1 MDRRALE
8 ALSSED
14 LQRLIA
20 EAVAVLAARHAGA
33 GLVDIRKGL
42 NNELN
47 SDFKE
52 KSSPVFQGRGAKRG
66 LDASSSEE
74 EEAETSQQPGSG
86 SAAAPP
92 SRLSASG
99 KRVVVIPCKRSGVK
113 GVTWVP
119 GMNSWRVAWKQDGHH
134 KSRYFLVHRHA
145 EEHRGSYEEADAA
158 ALRDAVAF
166 REGLER
172 QGVIKPARAE
182 RQSGQQG
189 VHWHRTRGLW
199 TVRMLVRGKT
209 KTCCAFRPKD
219 DTPEEIERAR
229 LAAME
234 WRLKLEA
241 EHGKAVVPETAAP
254 HQESGKDNGAPR
266 LESEKKGGAH
276 HPESEKRDKALRC
289 GPEKNDGALHHGSE
303 EEKDGGGGEPRPRQ
317 QLAAP
322 PSRCSGVKG
331 VTWLSS
337 KSAWA
342 VRWREG
348 GDYKSKIFSVPC
360 HSEEHQRSHEER
372 DAEALRDAVAFRKH
386 LVRQGVVRV
395 VRAKQ
400 QSGVPG
406 VVWHSRQRRWQA
418 RFRAPGR
425 ARLTRTFVPS
435 DRTPEEIERARVAA
449 VAWQVKLEA
458 EHREV
463 RARHAAA
470 A

>member
-47 SDFKE
+47 SDIN
-52 KSSPVFQGRGAKRG
+52 
-66 LDASSSEE
+66 EE
-74 EEAETSQQPGSG
+74 QAETSQQPGSG
-86 SAAAPP
+86 SVAAPP
-92 SRLSASG
+92 SRQSVSG
-99 KRVVVIPCKRSGVK
+99 KPVVVMPSKRSGVR
-113 GVTWVP
+113 GVAWEQAK
-119 GMNSWRVAWKQDGHH
+119 NAWRVSWIQGGQH
-134 KSRYFLVHRHA
+134 KRRYLFARRHA
-145 EEHRGSYEEADAA
+145 EQHQGSYEEDDAE

-166 REGLER
+166 REGLAR
-172 QGVIKPARAE
+172 RGVINRH
-182 RQSGQQG
+182 S
-189 VHWHRTRGLW
+189 
-199 TVRMLVRGKT
+199 GKT
-209 KTCCAFRPKD
+209 GVVWDSRQKRWNVQMVVSGKWKWGGGFRTKD